1 MCWCGSGL
9 GRLRHRVGAY
19 ADQAGMIAN
28 RVADLQL
35 AVTEI
40 GTNLVRVR
48 QPGAGELR
56 NPERCRDL
64 RRHG

>member
-1 MCWCGSGL
+1 
-9 GRLRHRVGAY
+9 
-19 ADQAGMIAN
+19 MIAN

-40 GTNLVRVR
+40 GTNLVIRTGEMARPRVR

-64 RRHG
+64 RHHG